1 VTNEYNENAAVDP
14 GTTFIP
20 TSQVFEDAMVVAYL
34 AIRGFT
40 VTAIKSQRRPARIL
54 FRVDGSADDIQA
66 VVDEYYRGET
76 TVQVQEFVRAY
87 KKLRNQIFTMKQ
99 LDEGRYQHP
108 MPDGERRKEDV
119 KRRHTRM

>member
-1 VTNEYNENAAVDP
+1 MTNEYNENAAVDP

-54 FRVDGSADDIQA
+54 LDRKS
-66 VVDEYYRGET
+66 VV
-76 TVQVQEFVRAY
+76 
-87 KKLRNQIFTMKQ
+87 
-99 LDEGRYQHP
+99 
-108 MPDGERRKEDV
+108 
-119 KRRHTRM
+119 